1 MAVSQILLQSFFF
14 CQIARKDELREQLQE
29 LLVKQEMYDEPA
41 YEPDVCGPTTIENEY
56 NSERNSERLHY
67 EGLPPAESESQSENS
82 LIFTKRSPTDQFSNK
97 L

>member
-1 MAVSQILLQSFFF
+1 MVVSQMLLQSFFF
-14 CQIARKDELREQLQE
+14 CQIARKDEIREQLQE

-41 YEPDVCGPTTIENEY
+41 YEPDVCGPNTIENEY

-67 EGLPPAESESQSENS
+67 EGLPPAESKSQSENS
-82 LIFTKRSPTDQFSNK
+82 LIFTKRSPTDQFSNN